1 MTEQEEEQL
10 TAKQQQAIQEQE
22 FKYAAL
28 LQIRNNLKELTS
40 QQSKKDFLTFVKL
53 VAPTLVSDWE
63 MGKHIEVISDKLQKV
78 VEGKITRLMV
88 FLPPRS
94 SK

>member
-40 QQSKKDFLTFVKL
+40 QKSKKDFLTFVKL
-53 VAPTLVSDWE
+53 VAPTLVSD
-63 MGKHIEVISDKLQKV
+63 
-78 VEGKITRLMV
+78 
-88 FLPPRS
+88 
-94 SK
+94 

>member
-40 QQSKKDFLTFVKL
+40 QKSK
-53 VAPTLVSDWE
+53 
-63 MGKHIEVISDKLQKV
+63 
-78 VEGKITRLMV
+78 
-88 FLPPRS
+88 
-94 SK
+94 